1 MINRN
6 DIIAE
11 QLLRENIRKAIKI
24 VKEKKNDEENY
35 IRKIIQSLLKEEAGQ
50 VRYEY
55 DSLIQLGHLM
65 TQAFGST
72 NPKKSNS
79 KFPFKESFID
89 LVSSEKDR
97 EMFVEF
103 ILDFSNETMHEI
115 DSGTDIKKVRKGE
128 KEEDEEP
135 EIEVPD
141 EESDEDPV
149 TISIG
154 DIPGGDLEAYTPED
168 EFEDEE
174 EEFTLGED
182 ADGAPEDEFS
192 ELKNYSE
199 NAYKAIG
206 SYLIK
211 YYTLF
216 TNRTIND
223 EILLD
228 TTENIFL
235 PQNEKREEIFSSGE
249 LTERDLFR
257 LFYKINVLSWAG
269 RYNNEYFNDQPVTDA
284 SIAPPGDKSLGMSS
298 ETGDEE
304 LDLGFD
310 L

>member
-154 DIPGGDLEAYTPED
+154 EA
-168 EFEDEE
+168 
-174 EEFTLGED
+174 EFTLGED